1 MHISGQQNSIVVTPS
16 LYYTSDDALKQLKPK
31 QRQCYSDKEVNLTYL
46 AWGRGFKYDMSNCLL
61 NLALDK
67 CFRNCNCTPFF
78 ATALRPLGSPFCTG
92 INTHFHMANIG

>member
-46 AWGRGFKYDMSNCLL
+46 AWGRGYKVSISPTLL
-61 NLALDK
+61 PKLYMNKDSCK
-67 CFRNCNCTPFF
+67 FNFNFEDFEMGIF
-78 ATALRPLGSPFCTG
+78 ACIIKNS
-92 INTHFHMANIG
+92 

>member
-46 AWGRGFKYDMSNCLL
+46 AWGRGYKVSISRILLTKLYMHKDSCKFNFNFEDFKMGI
-61 NLALDK
+61 
-67 CFRNCNCTPFF
+67 F
-78 ATALRPLGSPFCTG
+78 AG
-92 INTHFHMANIG
+92 IIKNS